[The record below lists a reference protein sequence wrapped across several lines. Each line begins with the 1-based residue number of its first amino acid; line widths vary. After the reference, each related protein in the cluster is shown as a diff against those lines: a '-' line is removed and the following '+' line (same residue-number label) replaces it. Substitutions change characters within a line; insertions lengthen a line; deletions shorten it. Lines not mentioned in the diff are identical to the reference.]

1 MEIRKKSD
9 ITRVLEEGDKVCF
22 WDIEHLVNTTHLMY
36 ILGCNNKIFTELGIN
51 KEQFSRATIWYY
63 RGWDF
68 PSCDNYS
75 DLTKLV
81 KALYDEWDK
90 KFETKLSVG
99 DIVRFKTE
107 EEFKKEFGEWSWIKF
122 GWSSSMNHLFWVH
135 GTIIDILVNG
145 EIRLERA
152 SRVYSCSRDMLVK
165 VWDSQESPVIKS
177 EESTPKK
184 RRTVKQV
191 ESECKEY
198 IKTKV
203 GEYNSKL
210 EEKNSEIQEYKEK
223 VEALEESVIYQAE
236 EREKLSW
243 ELELIKKLLTPIKKI
258 KTTKS
263 EWGDVIIS
271 DINKKKLHLS
281 YDKNMPLLLEW
292 PSGTG
297 KSTIIRKLAEL
308 YKSQVVEF
316 NINGDT
322 NVEHLLGHKILVWW
336 DMKFEDGA
344 LTDAVRH
351 WKVFI
356 AHEINACNPEVQF
369 ILNGLLERSTSWTL
383 GKLSVQGNNWEV
395 ITPHPNFRFFWTY
408 NRWYLGTKSFGT
420 SIMSRFIGIRIDPL
434 STEQEEIL
442 LQKKYPKVQPHFIR
456 LLVELE
462 NNLRNKGDFKYDI
475 STRDIEQAL
484 IFIDWGFDMRDA
496 VEATINQSLQ
506 IDLEKK
512 LLEDELNSLLKKLW
526 I

>member
-1 MEIRKKSD
+1 MEIFS
-9 ITRVLEEGDKVCF
+9 V
-22 WDIEHLVNTTHLMY
+22 WDV
-36 ILGCNNKIFTELGIN
+36 
-51 KEQFSRATIWYY
+51 
-63 RGWDF
+63 
-68 PSCDNYS
+68 
-75 DLTKLV
+75 
-81 KALYDEWDK
+81 
-90 KFETKLSVG
+90 
-99 DIVRFKTE
+99 VRFKTE
-107 EEFKKEFGEWSWIKF
+107 EEFKKEFWEWLNWIRF
-122 GWSSSMNHLFWVH
+122 GWVSNMNYLFWEHDTVE
-135 GTIIDILVNG
+135 DILVDG
-145 EIRLERA
+145 EIILELA
-152 SRVYSCSRDMLVK
+152 SRAYNYSRDMLVK
-165 VWDSQESPVIKS
+165 VWDSQESTVIKS

-203 GEYNSKL
+203 DEYNSKL
-210 EEKNSEIQEYKEK
+210 KEK
-223 VEALEESVIYQAE
+223 DSKIEELRKEVEKFKEDAE
-236 EREKLSW
+236 HTRNDNNRLFE
-243 ELELIKKLLTPIKKI
+243 ELESIKKLLAPIKKV
-258 KTTKS
+258 KSTKS

-322 NVEHLLGHKILVWW
+322 NVEHLLGHKILIGW

-434 STEQEEIL
+434 STEQEEVL
-442 LQKKYPKVQPHFIR
+442 LQKKYPKVQSHFIR